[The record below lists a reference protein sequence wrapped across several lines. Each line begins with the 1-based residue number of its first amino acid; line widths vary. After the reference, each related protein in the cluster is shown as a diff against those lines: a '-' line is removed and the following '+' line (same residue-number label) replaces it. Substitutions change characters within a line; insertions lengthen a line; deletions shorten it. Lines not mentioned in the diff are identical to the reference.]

1 MTKKKQADENCPG
14 SAHIASECCGEET
27 LLEENRRLK
36 RVLRRSGRAL
46 AAFTRVLLLFLILA
60 ACAAC
65 FFIPPADASIM
76 AGFQSPGGRVE
87 LSAEEYEYLAG
98 LGPVTVCPDPDW
110 MPFERVDE
118 HGNFTGIAA
127 DLLDLVAE
135 RLGIEFSY
143 VFPKDWSEAL
153 ALSRSGDV
161 LILPFLNRT
170 PAREEWLLFTEPLLI
185 DPNVFITREEH
196 PYVYDASQLFG
207 RTIVLPEG
215 TSMEERLRRDFP
227 NLYVITL
234 EREEEVFRAVVKR
247 RADMT
252 LRSLTIA
259 AWTIRKEGYFNLKIA
274 GQAPE
279 EYVNRLGMGVLKSEP
294 RLRDILNKGIAA
306 ITPSEREA
314 IVNRHVNITV
324 VRQMDYW
331 FVIRIA
337 AVLGLFVAL
346 SFYWNARLRR
356 SRAALEESERSKSVL
371 IANLPGIAYRC
382 RYDEEWTME
391 FVSEGCL
398 RLTGYSSD
406 DLLFNRKISFNE
418 LMLPEYR
425 MYARAVW
432 ERAAAERVPAALEY
446 RILTAE
452 GEEKWVFEQG
462 VPLYDESGNVE
473 FLEGLIVDI
482 SFRKALEERLQSTL
496 GLQGLLVEI
505 SASFINAT
513 LVNIDR
519 KIDAMLERCGEFLKV
534 DRTFLFQLSEDCTLM
549 SNTHEWCAPGIP
561 AVKENVQNYPVADVP
576 LIEKTICARE
586 MLSIPDVS
594 ELSEEWSAEKR
605 ELERQQ
611 VRSVLCLPM
620 IKGGR
625 FLGYFGFDAVRAT
638 KQLDDETVAVL
649 KILANILADALES
662 NRIEKEMLEAKTR
675 AEDATRAKSEFLA
688 NMSHEIRT
696 PMNGVL
702 GMTALLLDTP
712 LSGEQRRFAE
722 TVRSSAESL
731 LGIINDIL
739 DFSKIEAG
747 KLDMESLDFNLSVL
761 LDDLL
766 AGLTVHAEQK
776 GLTLRSGVERDV
788 PATLRGDPGRLRQIL
803 VNLIGNAVKFTHEG
817 GVDVRVSV
825 AEEREEGVLLRFSV
839 KDTGIGISE
848 EKLGVL
854 FNKFSQADAST
865 ARQYGGAGL
874 GLAIGKQLAE
884 LMKGSIGATSAEGKG
899 SEFWFT
905 ALFGRGMAD
914 ADDDTPVLSPESIGF
929 KEAKS
934 FRMPRPRFERRGIRI
949 LLAED
954 NRTNQQVA
962 VGILKKFGLWTDV
975 VADGEEALAALKN
988 VRYDLVLMDCQ
999 MPRMDGYEAS
1009 RRIRAMED
1017 GARHLP
1023 IVAMTA
1029 HAMVGDRE
1037 KCLDAGMDD
1046 YIAKPVSPQSMLG
1059 VLEKWLPAGETDAP
1073 EHVSVTDNT
1082 RREAGAATASVQTLS
1097 SPSAWSPSVLKER
1110 LLDDDDLA
1118 REVLLDFLDDLPEKV
1133 RALENAVVEG
1143 EAVAGRNMAHAI
1155 KGAAGSVGDDRL
1167 QAAALEVEQL
1177 CKAGDVAGA
1186 SVRIETLRREFGRL
1200 RYEMERFLSGS

>member
-1 MTKKKQADENCPG
+1 MRRERVIKQLGRSLPAF
-14 SAHIASECCGEET
+14 SA
-27 LLEENRRLK
+27 
-36 RVLRRSGRAL
+36 
-46 AAFTRVLLLFLILA
+46 AALLFLCIA
-60 ACAAC
+60 VCAAC
-65 FFIPPADASIM
+65 LFAFPSDASLM
-76 AGFQSPGGRVE
+76 EDFRSSGEAVE
-87 LSAEEYEYLAG
+87 LSGEERDYLAA

-110 MPFERVDE
+110 MPFEHVDE
-118 HGNFTGIAA
+118 QGNFTGIAA
-127 DLLDLVAE
+127 DLLELIAG

-143 VFPKDWSEAL
+143 VFPKDWSEAV
-153 ALSRSGDV
+153 ALSKSGDV
-161 LILPFLNRT
+161 LILPFLNKT
-170 PAREEWLLFTEPLLI
+170 PAREEWLLFTEPLLV
-185 DPNVFITREEH
+185 DPNVFIAREEH
-196 PYVYDASQLFG
+196 PYIYDASQLTD

-227 NLYVITL
+227 NLDVITV
-234 EREEEVFRAVVKR
+234 EREEDVFRAVVER

-259 AWTIRKEGYFNLKIA
+259 AWTIRKEGYFNLKVV

-279 EYVNRLGMGVLKSEP
+279 EYVNRLRMGVLKSEP

-306 ITPSEREA
+306 ITPSELEA

-337 AVLGLFVAL
+337 AALGLFVAF
-346 SFYWNARLRR
+346 SFYWNARLRK

-398 RLTGYSSD
+398 RLTGYASD
-406 DLLFNRKISFNE
+406 DLLFNKKISFNK

-425 MYARAVW
+425 EYARAVW
-432 ERAAAERVPAALEY
+432 ERAMAERVPAALEY

-462 VPLYDESGNVE
+462 VPLFDETGTVE
-473 FLEGLIVDI
+473 FLEGLIIDI
-482 SFRKALEERLQSTL
+482 SSRKALEDRLQSTL
-496 GLQGLLVEI
+496 GLQGLLAEI

-513 LVNIDR
+513 LANIDE

-549 SNTHEWCAPGIP
+549 SNTHEWSSPGIP
-561 AVKENVQNYPVADVP
+561 SVKDDVQNYPVADVP
-576 LIEKTICARE
+576 LIEKTICAQE
-586 MLSIPDVS
+586 MLFIPDVS

-611 VRSVLCLPM
+611 VRSVLCLPL

-638 KQLDDETVAVL
+638 KQLDDETVEVL
-649 KILANILADALES
+649 KILANTLADALES

-688 NMSHEIRT
+688 NMSHDIRT

-702 GMTALLLDTP
+702 GMTALLLDTQ
-712 LSGEQRRFAE
+712 LSEEQRRFAE

-731 LGIINDIL
+731 LGILNDIL

-747 KLDMESLDFNLSVL
+747 KLDLESLDFNLSAL

-766 AGLTVHAEQK
+766 AGLKVHAEQK
-776 GLTLRSGVERDV
+776 GVTLRSDAEQDV
-788 PATLRGDPGRLRQIL
+788 PAVLRGDPGRLRQIL
-803 VNLIGNAVKFTHEG
+803 VNLVGNAVKFTHEG
-817 GVDVRVSV
+817 SVDVCVSR
-825 AEEREEGVLLRFSV
+825 AEERDEGVLLRFSV
-839 KDTGIGISE
+839 KDTGIGIPE
-848 EKLGVL
+848 EKLGAL
-854 FNKFSQADAST
+854 FDKFSQADAST
-865 ARQYGGAGL
+865 ARKYGGAGL
-874 GLAIGKQLAE
+874 GLAISKQLAE
-884 LMKGSIGATSAEGKG
+884 LMGGSVGATSTEGKG

-905 ALFGRGMAD
+905 ALFDRSMEG
-914 ADDDTPVLSPESIGF
+914 ADDNALAPSSGAAGF
-929 KEAKS
+929 KNAKTP
-934 FRMPRPRFERRGIRI
+934 RMSRPRFERRGIRI

-954 NRTNQQVA
+954 NLTNQQVA

-975 VADGEEALAALKN
+975 VADGEEALAALEN

-1009 RRIRAMED
+1009 RRIRAREG
-1017 GARHLP
+1017 GARRVP
-1023 IVAMTA
+1023 VIAMTA
-1029 HAMVGDRE
+1029 HTMVGDRE

-1046 YIAKPVSPQSMLG
+1046 YIAKPVSPEVVLD
-1059 VLEKWLPAGETDAP
+1059 VLERWLPAGESGVH
-1073 EHVSVTDNT
+1073 EYVSVTEDA
-1082 RREAGAATASVQTLS
+1082 RREAGAQPASPQAPF
-1097 SPSAWSPSVLKER
+1097 SPSAWDSSVLKER
-1110 LLDDDDLA
+1110 LMGDDDLV
-1118 REVLLDFLDDLPEKV
+1118 REVLLDFLGDIPGKV
-1133 RALENAVVEG
+1133 RALENAVADED
-1143 EAVAGRNMAHAI
+1143 AVAARSLAHAI
-1155 KGAAGSVGDDRL
+1155 KGAAGSVGGDGL
-1167 QAAALEVEQL
+1167 QSAALEVEQL
-1177 CKAGDVAGA
+1177 CMAGDIEGA
-1186 SVRIETLRREFGRL
+1186 AAPMETLRREFGQL
-1200 RYEMERFLSGS
+1200 EYEMERFLSLH

>member
-1 MTKKKQADENCPG
+1 MRRERLIKQAG
-14 SAHIASECCGEET
+14 
-27 LLEENRRLK
+27 
-36 RVLRRSGRAL
+36 RSL
-46 AAFTRVLLLFLILA
+46 PAFPAVALLFMCIA
-60 ACAAC
+60 VCAVCLFA
-65 FFIPPADASIM
+65 FPSDASLM
-76 AGFQSPGGRVE
+76 EEFRSSGEAVE
-87 LSAEEYEYLAG
+87 LSGEERDYLAA

-118 HGNFTGIAA
+118 QGNFTGIAA

-135 RLGIEFSY
+135 RLDIEFSY

-153 ALSRSGDV
+153 ALSKSGDV

-170 PAREEWLLFTEPLLI
+170 SAREEWLLFTEPLLI

-196 PYVYDASQLFG
+196 PYVYDASQLVG

-227 NLYVITL
+227 NLDVITV

-259 AWTIRKEGYFNLKIA
+259 AWTIRKEGYFNLKVA

-279 EYVNRLGMGVLKSEP
+279 EYVNRLRMGVLKSEP

-337 AVLGLFVAL
+337 AALGLFVAL

-462 VPLYDESGNVE
+462 VPLYDQTGAVE
-473 FLEGLIVDI
+473 FLEGLIIDI
-482 SFRKALEERLQSTL
+482 SSRKALEDRLQSTL
-496 GLQGLLVEI
+496 GLQGLLAEI

-513 LVNIDR
+513 LANIDE
-519 KIDAMLERCGEFLKV
+519 KIYAMLERCGEFLKV

-561 AVKENVQNYPVADVP
+561 AVKDDVQNYPVADVP

-586 MLSIPDVS
+586 MLFIPDVS

-611 VRSVLCLPM
+611 VRSVLCLPL

-638 KQLDDETVAVL
+638 KQLDDETVEVL
-649 KILANILADALES
+649 KILANTLADALES
-662 NRIEKEMLEAKTR
+662 NRIGKEMLEAKNR

-688 NMSHEIRT
+688 NMSHDIRT

-712 LSGEQRRFAE
+712 LSDEQRRFAE

-731 LGIINDIL
+731 LGILNDIL

-747 KLDMESLDFNLSVL
+747 KLDLESLDFNLSAL
-761 LDDLL
+761 MDDLL
-766 AGLTVHAEQK
+766 AGLAVHAVQK
-776 GLTLRSGVERDV
+776 GLHLRSEVESEV

-825 AEEREEGVLLRFSV
+825 AEEREECFLLRFSV

-884 LMKGSIGATSAEGKG
+884 LMKGSIGATSSEGKG

-914 ADDDTPVLSPESIGF
+914 DDDTPVLSPESIGF

-934 FRMPRPRFERRGIRI
+934 SRMPRPRFERRGIRI

-975 VADGEEALAALKN
+975 VADGEEALAALEN

-1009 RRIRAMED
+1009 RRIRAREG
-1017 GARHLP
+1017 GARRVP
-1023 IVAMTA
+1023 VIAMTA
-1029 HAMVGDRE
+1029 HTMVGDRE

-1046 YIAKPVSPQSMLG
+1046 YIAKPVSPEVVLD
-1059 VLEKWLPAGETDAP
+1059 VLERWLPAGESGAH
-1073 EHVSVTDNT
+1073 EYVSVTEGA
-1082 RREAGAATASVQTLS
+1082 RLEAGSQPVSPQAPF
-1097 SPSAWSPSVLKER
+1097 SPSAWDSSVLKER
-1110 LLDDDDLA
+1110 LMGDDDLM
-1118 REVLLDFLDDLPEKV
+1118 REVLLDFLGDIPGKV
-1133 RALENAVVEG
+1133 RALENAVADED
-1143 EAVAGRNMAHAI
+1143 AVAARSLAHAI
-1155 KGAAGSVGDDRL
+1155 KGAAGNVGGDWL
-1167 QAAALEVEQL
+1167 QTAALEVEQL
-1177 CKAGDVAGA
+1177 CMAGDIEGA
-1186 SVRIETLRREFGRL
+1186 AAPMETLRREFGQI
-1200 RYEMERFLSGS
+1200 ECEIERFLSLH

>member
-1 MTKKKQADENCPG
+1 MRRERLIKQAG
-14 SAHIASECCGEET
+14 
-27 LLEENRRLK
+27 
-36 RVLRRSGRAL
+36 RSL
-46 AAFTRVLLLFLILA
+46 PAFPAVALLFMCIA
-60 ACAAC
+60 VCAVCLFA
-65 FFIPPADASIM
+65 FPSDASLM
-76 AGFQSPGGRVE
+76 EEFRSSGEAVE
-87 LSAEEYEYLAG
+87 LSGEERDYLAA

-118 HGNFTGIAA
+118 QGNFTGIAA

-135 RLGIEFSY
+135 RLDIEFSY

-153 ALSRSGDV
+153 ALSKSGDV

-170 PAREEWLLFTEPLLI
+170 SAREEWLLFTEPLLI

-196 PYVYDASQLFG
+196 PYVYDASQLVG

-227 NLYVITL
+227 NLDVITV

-259 AWTIRKEGYFNLKIA
+259 AWTIRKEGYFNLKVA

-279 EYVNRLGMGVLKSEP
+279 EYVNRLRMGVLKSEP

-337 AVLGLFVAL
+337 AALGLFVAL

-462 VPLYDESGNVE
+462 VPLYDQTGAVE
-473 FLEGLIVDI
+473 FLEGLIIDI
-482 SFRKALEERLQSTL
+482 SSRKALEDRLQSTL
-496 GLQGLLVEI
+496 GLQGLLAEI

-513 LVNIDR
+513 LANIDE
-519 KIDAMLERCGEFLKV
+519 KIYAMLERCGEFLKV

-561 AVKENVQNYPVADVP
+561 AVKDDVQNYPVADVP

-586 MLSIPDVS
+586 MLFIPDVS

-611 VRSVLCLPM
+611 VRSVLCLPL

-638 KQLDDETVAVL
+638 KQLDDETVEVL
-649 KILANILADALES
+649 KILANTLADALES
-662 NRIEKEMLEAKTR
+662 NRIGKEMLEAKNR

-688 NMSHEIRT
+688 NMSHDIRT

-712 LSGEQRRFAE
+712 LSDEQRRFAE

-731 LGIINDIL
+731 LGILNDIL

-747 KLDMESLDFNLSVL
+747 KLDLESLDFNLSAL
-761 LDDLL
+761 MDDLL
-766 AGLTVHAEQK
+766 AGLAVHAVQK
-776 GLTLRSGVERDV
+776 GLHLRSEVESEV

-884 LMKGSIGATSAEGKG
+884 LMKGSIGATSSEGKG

-914 ADDDTPVLSPESIGF
+914 DDDTPVLSPESIGF

-934 FRMPRPRFERRGIRI
+934 SRMPRPRFERRGIRI

-975 VADGEEALAALKN
+975 VADGEEALAALEN

-1009 RRIRAMED
+1009 RRIRAREG
-1017 GARHLP
+1017 GARRVP
-1023 IVAMTA
+1023 VIAMTA
-1029 HAMVGDRE
+1029 HTMVGDRE

-1046 YIAKPVSPQSMLG
+1046 YIAKPVSPEVVLD
-1059 VLEKWLPAGETDAP
+1059 VLERWLPAGESGAH
-1073 EHVSVTDNT
+1073 EYVSVTEGA
-1082 RREAGAATASVQTLS
+1082 RLEAGSQPVSPQAPF
-1097 SPSAWSPSVLKER
+1097 SPSAWDSSVLKER
-1110 LLDDDDLA
+1110 LMGDDDLM
-1118 REVLLDFLDDLPEKV
+1118 REVLLDFLGDIPGKV
-1133 RALENAVVEG
+1133 RALENAVADED
-1143 EAVAGRNMAHAI
+1143 AVAARSLAHAI
-1155 KGAAGSVGDDRL
+1155 KGAAGNVGGDWL
-1167 QAAALEVEQL
+1167 QTAALEVEQL
-1177 CKAGDVAGA
+1177 CMAGDIEGA
-1186 SVRIETLRREFGRL
+1186 AAPMETLRREFGQI
-1200 RYEMERFLSGS
+1200 ECEIERFLSLH